1 MRLFLFL
8 LFTLLTSL
16 PLLAQKRDRQALE
29 REKRKNIEQLN
40 QLRAV
45 LKKTSSQK
53 QVSIGQLKALTAEID
68 AQSKQINLLSD
79 EIKLSESEISDL
91 RKASQALNRDLD
103 KLRAEYAQMIYA
115 ADKRRQQLNP
125 LGFLFSSENF
135 NQLVARFRYLKQYAK
150 ARQTQK
156 REMETVQTEISGKR
170 TATEQKRRQQT
181 VVLTTKVRE
190 SEKLEDLKQDKNK
203 VVEQLSQKEGIL
215 RTELAES
222 KKSISRLENMITSII
237 AREARERA
245 ERARRERAERERLA
259 KAEATRL
266 AAARREAER
275 KQAEAVAKAKEEGKP
290 APPPVA
296 TPVIVVPD
304 PEFGVA
310 KSDNTRTPSNLN
322 REELA
327 LGSSFA
333 ASRARLPWPV
343 QRGFVSERFGVHP
356 HPVLKGLKVS
366 NPGID
371 IQTNAGEPVRAIYDG
386 IVMNVEYVMGSQN
399 VVAIQHGD
407 YYTIYAKLK
416 NVTVKMGDRVKARET
431 IGSVGVDSR
440 GNAELQFQIWK
451 EFAKMNPES
460 WLAPR

>member
-1 MRLFLFL
+1 MRLILFL
-8 LFTLLTSL
+8 LLTLFTSI
-16 PLLAQKRDRQALE
+16 PLLAQKRDREALE
-29 REKRKNIEQLN
+29 REKRKNIQQLN
-40 QLRAV
+40 ELRAV
-45 LKKTSSQK
+45 LKKTSSEK
-53 QVSIGQLKALTAEID
+53 QVSIGQLQALSAEIE

-79 EIKLSESEISDL
+79 EIKLSEVEIFEL

-103 KLRAEYAQMIYA
+103 KLRAEYAQMIYT

-125 LGFLFSSENF
+125 MGFLFSSENF
-135 NQLVARFRYLKQYAK
+135 NQLVARYRYLKQYAK
-150 ARQTQK
+150 ARQSQK
-156 REMETVQTEISGKR
+156 REMESVQTELTGKR
-170 TATEQKRRQQT
+170 TATEQKRQQQT

-203 VVEQLSQKEGIL
+203 VVQQLSQKEDVL

-222 KKSISRLENMITSII
+222 KKNISRLENMITAII

-245 ERARRERAERERLA
+245 ARAARERAERQRLA
-259 KAEATRL
+259 KLEAARL
-266 AAARREAER
+266 EVERREAER
-275 KQAEAVAKAKEEGKP
+275 KRAEAVAKAKEEGKP
-290 APPPVA
+290 APPPP
-296 TPVIVVPD
+296 PVVIPD
-304 PEFGVA
+304 PEPAVSR
-310 KSDNTRTPSNLN
+310 SDNTRTASNLN

-386 IVMNVEYVMGSQN
+386 IVMNVEFVMGSQN

-416 NVTVKMGDRVKARET
+416 NVTVKMGERVKARET
-431 IGSVGVDSR
+431 IGTVGTDSR
-440 GNAELQFQIWK
+440 GNSELQFQIWK
-451 EFAKMNPES
+451 EFAKMNPEN

>member
-1 MRLFLFL
+1 MRLLLFL
-8 LFTLLTSL
+8 LITLFTCS
-16 PLLAQKRDRQALE
+16 PLLAQKRDRQELE

-45 LKKTSSQK
+45 LKKTSSEK
-53 QVSIGQLKALTAEID
+53 QVSIGQLKMLTAEIE

-79 EIKLSESEISDL
+79 EIKLSEVEIFEL

-135 NQLVARFRYLKQYAK
+135 NQLIARYRDLKQYAK

-156 REMETVQTEISGKR
+156 REMENIQTELTGKR

-203 VVEQLSQKEGIL
+203 VVEQLSQKEGVL
-215 RTELAES
+215 RAELAES
-222 KKSISRLENMITSII
+222 KRNISRLENMITAII

-245 ERARRERAERERLA
+245 ARAARERAERLRLA
-259 KAEATRL
+259 KLESARL
-266 AAARREAER
+266 AAERREAER
-275 KQAEAVAKAKEEGKP
+275 KRAEAVEKAKEEGKP
-290 APPPVA
+290 APPPV
-296 TPVIVVPD
+296 VI
-304 PEFGVA
+304 PEPEPSIA
-310 KSDNTRTPSNLN
+310 KSDNTRTASNLN

-386 IVMNVEYVMGSQN
+386 IVMNVEFVMGSQN

-416 NVTVKMGDRVKARET
+416 NVTVKMGERVKARET
-431 IGSVGVDSR
+431 IGTVGTDSR
-440 GNAELQFQIWK
+440 GNSELQFQIWK
-451 EFAKMNPES
+451 EFAKMNPEA

>member
-1 MRLFLFL
+1 MRCLPFLLFL
-8 LFTLLTSL
+8 LFSTA

-29 REKRKNIEQLN
+29 SEKRRNMAKLN
-40 QLRAV
+40 ELQAV
-45 LKKTSSQK
+45 LKKTASEK
-53 QVSIGQLKALTAEID
+53 QVSMSQLKALNEQITA
-68 AQSKQINLLSD
+68 QTKQINLLSD
-79 EIKLSESEISDL
+79 DIKLSETEISDL
-91 RKASQALNRDLD
+91 RRASQVLDSDLK
-103 KLRAEYAQMIYA
+103 KLRVEYAQMVYS

-135 NQLVARFRYLKQYAK
+135 NQLVARYRYLKQYAK

-156 REMETVQTEISGKR
+156 VHIENVQDELSAKR
-170 TATEQKRRQQT
+170 NATERKRREQKG
-181 VVLTTKVRE
+181 VLTAKVQE
-190 SEKLEDLKQDKNK
+190 TEKLETLKDDKNK
-203 VVEQLSQKEGIL
+203 VVQQLSQKESEL

-222 KKSISRLENMITSII
+222 RRNLGRLENMITAII

-245 ERARRERAERERLA
+245 ARAARERAERARLA
-259 KAEATRL
+259 KLEAARRAAE
-266 AAARREAER
+266 RREAER
-275 KQAEAVAKAKEEGKP
+275 KRAEDVAKAAEEGKP
-290 APPPVA
+290 APPPV
-296 TPVIVVPD
+296 VI
-304 PEFGVA
+304 PEPEPA
-310 KSDNTRTPSNLN
+310 AAAADATRTSSNLN

-333 ASRARLPWPV
+333 ASRRRLPWPV
-343 QRGFVSERFGVHP
+343 QRGFVSERFGVHA
-356 HPVLKGLKVS
+356 HPVLKGVKVS

-386 IVMNVEYVMGSQN
+386 IVMNVEFVMGSQN

-416 NVTVKMGDRVKARET
+416 DVRVKVGERVKARET
-431 IGSVGVDSR
+431 IGAVSTDSR

-451 EFAKMNPES
+451 EFAKMNPEA

>member
-1 MRLFLFL
+1 MRLLLFL
-8 LFTLLTSL
+8 LITLFTSL

-29 REKRKNIEQLN
+29 REKKKNIEQLN
-40 QLRAV
+40 ELRAV
-45 LKKTSSQK
+45 LKKTSSEK
-53 QVSIGQLKALTAEID
+53 QVSISQLKALTAQIE

-79 EIKLSESEISDL
+79 EIRLSEVEISDL

-156 REMETVQTEISGKR
+156 REMETVQTEITGKR

-203 VVEQLSQKEGIL
+203 VVEQLSQREGVL

-222 KKSISRLENMITSII
+222 RRNINRLENMITSII

-245 ERARRERAERERLA
+245 ERAARERAERERLA

-266 AAARREAER
+266 ANERREAER
-275 KQAEAVAKAKEEGKP
+275 RRAEAVAKAKEEGKP
-290 APPPVA
+290 APPPV
-296 TPVIVVPD
+296 VIPD
-304 PEFGVA
+304 PDLGVA
-310 KSDNTRTPSNLN
+310 KSDNTRTPNNLN

-356 HPVLKGLKVS
+356 HPVLKGLKIS

-416 NVTVKMGDRVKARET
+416 NVTVKMGDRVKAREN
-431 IGSVGVDSR
+431 IGTVGTDSQ
-440 GNAELQFQIWK
+440 GNTELQFQIWK
-451 EFAKMNPES
+451 EFAKMNPEA

>member
-1 MRLFLFL
+1 MRLLLFL
-8 LFTLLTSL
+8 LIALCTSL
-16 PLLAQKRDRQALE
+16 PLFAQKRDRQALE
-29 REKRKNIEQLN
+29 REKKKNIEQLN
-40 QLRAV
+40 ELREV
-45 LKKTSSQK
+45 LKKTSSEK
-53 QVSIGQLKALTAEID
+53 QVSISQLKALSAQID

-79 EIKLSESEISDL
+79 EIRLSEVEISDL
-91 RKASQALNRDLD
+91 RKASQVLNRDLD

-156 REMETVQTEISGKR
+156 REMETVQTELTGKR

-203 VVEQLSQKEGIL
+203 VVEQLSQREGVL
-215 RTELAES
+215 RAELAES
-222 KKSISRLENMITSII
+222 RKNINRLENMITSII

-245 ERARRERAERERLA
+245 ERAARERAERERLA
-259 KAEATRL
+259 KAEAARL
-266 AAARREAER
+266 AAERREAER
-275 KQAEAVAKAKEEGKP
+275 KRAEAVAKAKEEGKP
-290 APPPVA
+290 APPPV
-296 TPVIVVPD
+296 VIIPNPD
-304 PEFGVA
+304 LGVA
-310 KSDNTRTPSNLN
+310 KSDNTRTPGNLN

-431 IGSVGVDSR
+431 IGTVGTDNS

-451 EFAKMNPES
+451 EFAKMNPEA

>member
-1 MRLFLFL
+1 MRLLFFIVFL
-8 LFTLLTSL
+8 LTTF

-29 REKRKNIEQLN
+29 REKRRNIEQLN
-40 QLRAV
+40 ELRAV
-45 LKKTSSQK
+45 LKKTSSEK
-53 QVSIGQLKALTAEID
+53 QVSIGQLKALSAQIEV
-68 AQSKQINLLSD
+68 QSKQINLLSD
-79 EIKLSESEISDL
+79 EIKLSEVEISDL
-91 RKASQALNRDLD
+91 RKAGQTLNRDLD

-156 REMETVQTEISGKR
+156 REMETIQTEITGKQ

-190 SEKLEDLKQDKNK
+190 SEKLEDLKVDKNN
-203 VVEQLSQKEGIL
+203 VVKQLSQREDVL

-222 KKSISRLENMITSII
+222 RKNINRLENMITSII
-237 AREARERA
+237 ARETRERAERAARERA
-245 ERARRERAERERLA
+245 ERTRLA
-259 KAEATRL
+259 KAEAART
-266 AAARREAER
+266 AAERREAER
-275 KQAEAVAKAKEEGKP
+275 RRAEAVAKAKEEGKP
-290 APPPVA
+290 APPPV
-296 TPVIVVPD
+296 VIAVPD
-304 PEFGVA
+304 VGVA

-356 HPVLKGLKVS
+356 HPVLKGLKIS

-371 IQTNAGEPVRAIYDG
+371 IQTNSGEPVRAIYDG

-399 VVAIQHGD
+399 VVAVQHGD

-431 IGSVGVDSR
+431 IGTVGTDSQ
-440 GNAELQFQIWK
+440 GNTELQFQIWK
-451 EFAKMNPES
+451 EFAKMNPEA

>member
-1 MRLFLFL
+1 MRVHFFLPFL
-8 LFTLLTSL
+8 LLLLAL
-16 PLLAQKRDRQALE
+16 PALAQKRDRQVLE
-29 REKRKNIEQLN
+29 REKKKNIDHLN
-40 QLRAV
+40 ELRSV
-45 LKKTSSQK
+45 LKQTSSQK
-53 QVSIGQLKALTAEID
+53 QVSIGQLRALTAEIEG
-68 AQSKQINLLSD
+68 QLKQINLLTD
-79 EIKLSESEISDL
+79 EVRLSESEIADL
-91 RKASQALNRDLD
+91 RKASQVLNRDLD
-103 KLRAEYAQMIYA
+103 KLRVEYAQMVYA

-135 NQLVARFRYLKQYAK
+135 NQLVARYRYLKQYAR

-156 REMETVQTEISGKR
+156 REMETVQTELTGKR
-170 TATEQKRRQQT
+170 TATEQKRQQQK
-181 VVLTTKVRE
+181 VVLTSKVRE
-190 SEKLEDLKQDKNK
+190 SEKLENLKQDKDK
-203 VVEQLSQKEGIL
+203 VVQQLSQKEGEL

-222 KKSISRLENMITSII
+222 RKNLGRLDNMITAII

-245 ERARRERAERERLA
+245 ARAARERAEAARMA
-259 KAEATRL
+259 KAEAARL
-266 AAARREAER
+266 GAERREADR
-275 KQAEAVAKAKEEGKP
+275 RRAEAVARAKEEGKP

-296 TPVIVVPD
+296 P
-304 PEFGVA
+304 PEPAVA
-310 KSDNTRTPSNLN
+310 KADNTRTASNLN

-371 IQTNAGEPVRAIYDG
+371 IQTTAGEPVRAIYDG
-386 IVMNVEYVMGSQN
+386 VVMNVEFVMGSQN

-416 NVTVKMGDRVKARET
+416 SVAVKVGERVKARET
-431 IGSVGVDSR
+431 IGTVGTDSR

-451 EFAKMNPES
+451 EFAKMNPEA

>member
-1 MRLFLFL
+1 MRLFLL
-8 LFTLLTSL
+8 LIITLLTAL

-29 REKRKNIEQLN
+29 REKKKNIEQLN
-40 QLRAV
+40 ELREV
-45 LKKTSSQK
+45 LKKTSSEK
-53 QVSIGQLKALTAEID
+53 QVSIGQLKALTAQID
-68 AQSKQINLLSD
+68 AQSRQINLLSD
-79 EIKLSESEISDL
+79 EIKLSEVEISDL

-156 REMETVQTEISGKR
+156 REMETVQTELTGKR

-181 VVLTTKVRE
+181 VVLGTKVRE

-203 VVEQLSQKEGIL
+203 VVQQLSQRESEL

-222 KKSISRLENMITSII
+222 KKNINRLENMITTII

-245 ERARRERAERERLA
+245 ERAARERAERERLA
-259 KAEATRL
+259 KVEAARL
-266 AAARREAER
+266 AAERREAER
-275 KQAEAVAKAKEEGKP
+275 RRADAVAKAKEEGKP
-290 APPPVA
+290 APPPVV
-296 TPVIVVPD
+296 VIPAPD
-304 PEFGVA
+304 LGVA

-416 NVTVKMGDRVKARET
+416 DVTVKVGERVKAREN
-431 IGSVGVDSR
+431 IGTVGTDSR

>member
-1 MRLFLFL
+1 M
-8 LFTLLTSL
+8 
-16 PLLAQKRDRQALE
+16 E

-45 LKKTSSQK
+45 LKKTSSEK
-53 QVSIGQLKALTAEID
+53 QVSIEQLNALSAQIE

-79 EIKLSESEISDL
+79 EIKLSEVEIFEL
-91 RKASQALNRDLD
+91 RKASQDLNRNLD

-115 ADKRRQQLNP
+115 ADKRRQSLNP
-125 LGFLFSSENF
+125 MGFLFSSENF
-135 NQLVARFRYLKQYAK
+135 NQLVARYRYLKQYAK

-156 REMETVQTEISGKR
+156 QQMETVQTELTGKQ

-190 SEKLEDLKQDKNK
+190 SEKLEDLKQDKNQ
-203 VVEQLSQKEGIL
+203 VVQQLSQKEGVL

-222 KKSISRLENMITSII
+222 KKNISRLENMITAII

-245 ERARRERAERERLA
+245 ARAARERAERERLA
-259 KAEATRL
+259 KAEAARL
-266 AAARREAER
+266 AAERREAER
-275 KQAEAVAKAKEEGKP
+275 RQAEAVAKAKEEGKP
-290 APPPVA
+290 APLPPPPVA
-296 TPVIVVPD
+296 D
-304 PEFGVA
+304 PEPEPAVA
-310 KSDNTRTPSNLN
+310 KSDNTRTASNLN

-343 QRGFVSERFGVHP
+343 QHGFVSERFGVHP

-416 NVTVKMGDRVKARET
+416 NVTVKMGERVKARET
-431 IGSVGVDSR
+431 IGTVGTDSR

-451 EFAKMNPES
+451 EFAKMNPEN

>member
-1 MRLFLFL
+1 MRLILFL
-8 LFTLLTSL
+8 LLTLFTSI
-16 PLLAQKRDRQALE
+16 PLLAQKRDREALE
-29 REKRKNIEQLN
+29 REKRKNIQQLN
-40 QLRAV
+40 ELRAV
-45 LKKTSSQK
+45 LKKTSSEK
-53 QVSIGQLKALTAEID
+53 QVSIGQLQALSAEIE

-79 EIKLSESEISDL
+79 EIKLSEVEIFEL

-103 KLRAEYAQMIYA
+103 KLRAEYAQMIYT

-125 LGFLFSSENF
+125 MGFLFSSENF
-135 NQLVARFRYLKQYAK
+135 NQLVARYRYLKQYAK
-150 ARQTQK
+150 ARQSQK
-156 REMETVQTEISGKR
+156 REMESVQTELTGKR
-170 TATEQKRRQQT
+170 TATEQKRQQQT

-203 VVEQLSQKEGIL
+203 VVQQLSQKEDVL

-222 KKSISRLENMITSII
+222 KKNISRLENMITAII

-245 ERARRERAERERLA
+245 ARAARERAERQRLA
-259 KAEATRL
+259 KLEAARL
-266 AAARREAER
+266 DVERREAER
-275 KQAEAVAKAKEEGKP
+275 KRAEAVAKAKEEGKP
-290 APPPVA
+290 APPPP
-296 TPVIVVPD
+296 PVVIPD
-304 PEFGVA
+304 PEPAVSR
-310 KSDNTRTPSNLN
+310 SDNTRTASNLN

-386 IVMNVEYVMGSQN
+386 IVMNVEFVMGSQN

-416 NVTVKMGDRVKARET
+416 NVTVKMGERVKARET
-431 IGSVGVDSR
+431 IGTVGTDSR
-440 GNAELQFQIWK
+440 GNSELQFQIWK
-451 EFAKMNPES
+451 EFAKMNPEN

>member
-1 MRLFLFL
+1 MRLILFL
-8 LFTLLTSL
+8 LLTLFTSI
-16 PLLAQKRDRQALE
+16 PLLAQKRDREALE
-29 REKRKNIEQLN
+29 REKRKNIQQLN
-40 QLRAV
+40 ELRAV
-45 LKKTSSQK
+45 LKKTSSEK
-53 QVSIGQLKALTAEID
+53 QVSIGQLQALSAEIE

-79 EIKLSESEISDL
+79 EIKLSEVEIFEL

-103 KLRAEYAQMIYA
+103 KLRAEYAQMIYT

-125 LGFLFSSENF
+125 MGFLFSSENF
-135 NQLVARFRYLKQYAK
+135 NQLVARYRYLKQYAK
-150 ARQTQK
+150 ARQSQK
-156 REMETVQTEISGKR
+156 REMESVQTELTGKR
-170 TATEQKRRQQT
+170 TATEQKRQQQT

-203 VVEQLSQKEGIL
+203 VVQQLSQKEDVL

-222 KKSISRLENMITSII
+222 KKNISRLENMITAII

-245 ERARRERAERERLA
+245 ARAARERAERQRLA
-259 KAEATRL
+259 KLEAARLDAE
-266 AAARREAER
+266 RREAER
-275 KQAEAVAKAKEEGKP
+275 KRAEAVAKAKEEGKP
-290 APPPVA
+290 APPPP
-296 TPVIVVPD
+296 PVVIPD
-304 PEFGVA
+304 PEPAVSR
-310 KSDNTRTPSNLN
+310 SDNTRTASNLN

-386 IVMNVEYVMGSQN
+386 IVMNVEFVMGSQN

-416 NVTVKMGDRVKARET
+416 NVTVKMGERVKARET
-431 IGSVGVDSR
+431 IGTVGTDSR
-440 GNAELQFQIWK
+440 GNSELQFQIWK
-451 EFAKMNPES
+451 EFAKMNPEN

>member
-1 MRLFLFL
+1 MRLFLFFVVFL
-8 LFTLLTSL
+8 SITF

-40 QLRAV
+40 ELRAV
-45 LKKTSSQK
+45 LKQTSSEK
-53 QVSIGQLKALTAEID
+53 QVSIGQLKALSAQID

-79 EIKLSESEISDL
+79 DIKLSEVEISDL
-91 RKASQALNRDLD
+91 RKAGQTLNRDLN
-103 KLRAEYAQMIYA
+103 KLQAEYAQMIYA

-150 ARQTQK
+150 ARQSQK
-156 REMETVQTEISGKR
+156 REMETVQTEITGKQ

-190 SEKLEDLKQDKNK
+190 SEKLEDLKLDKNN
-203 VVEQLSQKEGIL
+203 VVKQLSQRESVL
-215 RTELAES
+215 RIELAES
-222 KKSISRLENMITSII
+222 RKSINRLENMITSII
-237 AREARERA
+237 TRETRERA
-245 ERARRERAERERLA
+245 ERAARERVERDQLA
-259 KAEATRL
+259 KAEATRMSTE
-266 AAARREAER
+266 RREAER
-275 KQAEAVAKAKEEGKP
+275 RRAEVVARAKEEGKP
-290 APPPVA
+290 APPPV
-296 TPVIVVPD
+296 VIPAPD
-304 PEFGVA
+304 LGVA

-356 HPVLKGLKVS
+356 HPVLKGLKIS

-371 IQTNAGEPVRAIYDG
+371 IQTNSGEPVRAIYDG

-399 VVAIQHGD
+399 VVAVQHGD

-431 IGSVGVDSR
+431 IGTVGTDSQ
-440 GNAELQFQIWK
+440 GNTELQFQIWK
-451 EFAKMNPES
+451 EFAKMNPEA

>member
-1 MRLFLFL
+1 MRLLLFL
-8 LFTLLTSL
+8 LITLFTSL

-29 REKRKNIEQLN
+29 REKKKNIEQLN
-40 QLRAV
+40 ELRAV
-45 LKKTSSQK
+45 LKKTSSEK
-53 QVSIGQLKALTAEID
+53 QVSISQLKALSAQIE

-79 EIKLSESEISDL
+79 EIRLSEVEISDL

-156 REMETVQTEISGKR
+156 REMETVQTEITGKR

-203 VVEQLSQKEGIL
+203 VVEQLSQREGVL

-222 KKSISRLENMITSII
+222 RKNINRLENMITSII

-245 ERARRERAERERLA
+245 ERAARERAERERLA
-259 KAEATRL
+259 KAEAARL
-266 AAARREAER
+266 ANERREAER
-275 KQAEAVAKAKEEGKP
+275 RRAEAVAKAKEEGKP
-290 APPPVA
+290 APPPV
-296 TPVIVVPD
+296 VIPD
-304 PEFGVA
+304 PDLGVA

-356 HPVLKGLKVS
+356 HPVLKGLKIS

-416 NVTVKMGDRVKARET
+416 NVTVKMGDRVKAREN
-431 IGSVGVDSR
+431 IGTVGTDSQ
-440 GNAELQFQIWK
+440 GNTELQFQIWK
-451 EFAKMNPES
+451 EFAKMNPEA

>member
-1 MRLFLFL
+1 
-8 LFTLLTSL
+8 LFTSI
-16 PLLAQKRDRQALE
+16 PLLAQKRDREALE
-29 REKRKNIEQLN
+29 REKRKNIQQLN
-40 QLRAV
+40 ELRAV
-45 LKKTSSQK
+45 LKKTSSEK
-53 QVSIGQLKALTAEID
+53 HVSIGQLQALSAEIE

-79 EIKLSESEISDL
+79 EIKLSEVEIFEL

-103 KLRAEYAQMIYA
+103 KLRAEYAQMIYT

-125 LGFLFSSENF
+125 MGFLFSSENF
-135 NQLVARFRYLKQYAK
+135 NQLVARYRYLKQYAK
-150 ARQTQK
+150 ARQSQK
-156 REMETVQTEISGKR
+156 REMESVQTELTGKR
-170 TATEQKRRQQT
+170 TATEQKRQQQT

-203 VVEQLSQKEGIL
+203 VVQQLSQKEDVL

-222 KKSISRLENMITSII
+222 KKSISRLENMITAII

-245 ERARRERAERERLA
+245 ARAARERAERQRLA
-259 KAEATRL
+259 QLEAARL
-266 AAARREAER
+266 EVERREAER
-275 KQAEAVAKAKEEGKP
+275 KRAEAVAKAKEEGKP
-290 APPPVA
+290 APPPP
-296 TPVIVVPD
+296 PVVIPD
-304 PEFGVA
+304 PEPAVSR
-310 KSDNTRTPSNLN
+310 SDNTRTASNLN

-386 IVMNVEYVMGSQN
+386 IVMNVEFVMGSQN

-416 NVTVKMGDRVKARET
+416 NVTVKMGERVKARET
-431 IGSVGVDSR
+431 IGTVGTDSR
-440 GNAELQFQIWK
+440 GNSELQFQIWK
-451 EFAKMNPES
+451 EFAKMNPEN

>member
-1 MRLFLFL
+1 MRLVLFL
-8 LFTLLTSL
+8 LLSL
-16 PLLAQKRDRQALE
+16 ITTFPLLAQKRDRQALE

-45 LKKTSSQK
+45 LKKTASEK
-53 QVSIGQLKALTAEID
+53 QVSIEQLNALTAQIE

-79 EIKLSESEISDL
+79 EIKLSEVEISEL

-103 KLRAEYAQMIYA
+103 KLRAEYAQMIYT

-125 LGFLFSSENF
+125 MGFLFSSENF
-135 NQLVARFRYLKQYAK
+135 NQLVARIRYLKQYAK

-156 REMETVQTEISGKR
+156 QQMETVQTELTGKQ

-190 SEKLEDLKQDKNK
+190 SEKLEDLKQDKNQ
-203 VVEQLSQKEGIL
+203 VVQQLSQKEGVL

-222 KKSISRLENMITSII
+222 KRNINRLESMITAII

-245 ERARRERAERERLA
+245 ARAARERAERERLA
-259 KAEATRL
+259 KAEAARL
-266 AAARREAER
+266 AAERREAER

-290 APPPVA
+290 APPPPPPVA
-296 TPVIVVPD
+296 A
-304 PEFGVA
+304 PEPEPTVA
-310 KSDNTRTPSNLN
+310 KSDNTRTESNLN

-343 QRGFVSERFGVHP
+343 QHGFVSERFGVHP

-386 IVMNVEYVMGSQN
+386 IVMNVEFVMGSQN

-416 NVTVKMGDRVKARET
+416 NVTVKMGERVKARET
-431 IGSVGVDSR
+431 IGTVGTDSR
-440 GNAELQFQIWK
+440 GNSELQFQIWK
-451 EFAKMNPES
+451 EFAKMNPEN

>member
-1 MRLFLFL
+1 MRPFVL
-8 LFTLLTSL
+8 LFVTLFMST

-40 QLRAV
+40 ELRAV
-45 LKKTSSQK
+45 LKKTSSEK
-53 QVSIGQLKALTAEID
+53 QVSIGQLNALVAEIN

-79 EIKLSESEISDL
+79 EIKLSEVEIADL
-91 RKASQALNRDLD
+91 RKASQDLNRDLD
-103 KLRAEYAQMIYA
+103 KLRTEYAQMIYA

-135 NQLVARFRYLKQYAK
+135 NQLVARYRYLKQYAK

-156 REMETVQTEISGKR
+156 RQMETVQTELTGKR

-203 VVEQLSQKEGIL
+203 VVQQLSQKEDVL

-222 KKSISRLENMITSII
+222 KKNISRLENMITTII

-245 ERARRERAERERLA
+245 ERAARERAERQRLA
-259 KAEATRL
+259 KLEATRL
-266 AAARREAER
+266 AAERLEAER
-275 KQAEAVAKAKEEGKP
+275 KRAEAVAKAKEEGKP
-290 APPPVA
+290 APPPL
-296 TPVIVVPD
+296 IVPD
-304 PEFGVA
+304 PDLAVA
-310 KSDNTRTPSNLN
+310 KSDNTRTPNNLN

-371 IQTNAGEPVRAIYDG
+371 IQTNADEPVRAIYDG

-416 NVTVKMGDRVKARET
+416 NVTVKMGERVKAREP
-431 IGSVGVDSR
+431 IGTVGTDSR

-451 EFAKMNPES
+451 EFAKLNPES

>member
-1 MRLFLFL
+1 MRLPFL
-8 LFTLLTSL
+8 LLLCFLTSF

-29 REKRKNIEQLN
+29 IEKRRNIEQLN
-40 QLRAV
+40 ELRAV
-45 LKKTSSQK
+45 LKKTSSEK
-53 QVSIGQLKALTAEID
+53 NVSIEQVKIMAAEIE

-79 EIKLSESEISDL
+79 DIRLSEVEIADL
-91 RKASQALNRDLD
+91 RKASQVLNRDLD
-103 KLRAEYAQMIYA
+103 KLHIEYAQMIYA

-135 NQLVARFRYLKQYAK
+135 NQLVARYRYLKQYAR
-150 ARQTQK
+150 ARQSQK
-156 REMETVQTEISGKR
+156 REMETVQTQLSGKR
-170 TATEQKRRQQT
+170 TATEQKRQQQKG
-181 VVLTTKVRE
+181 VLTTKVRE

-203 VVEQLSQKEGIL
+203 VVQQLSRKEGEL

-222 KKSISRLENMITSII
+222 QKNISRLNGMITNII
-237 AREARERA
+237 ARETRERAARAARERA
-245 ERARRERAERERLA
+245 ELNRLA
-259 KAEATRL
+259 KAEAATR
-266 AAARREAER
+266 AAERREAER
-275 KQAEAVAKAKEEGKP
+275 RRAEAIARAKEEGKP
-290 APPPVA
+290 AP
-296 TPVIVVPD
+296 TPVVI
-304 PEFGVA
+304 PEPEVAVA
-310 KSDNTRTPSNLN
+310 KSDNTRTASNLN

-343 QRGFVSERFGVHP
+343 QRGFVSERFGVHA

-416 NVTVKMGDRVKARET
+416 NVSVKVGERVKAREN
-431 IGSVGVDSR
+431 IGTVGIDSR

-451 EFAKMNPES
+451 EFAKMNPEA

>member
-1 MRLFLFL
+1 MRLFFLVLISLFI
-8 LFTLLTSL
+8 SA
-16 PLLAQKRDRQALE
+16 PLIAQKRDRQALE
-29 REKRKNIEQLN
+29 REKKKNIEQLN
-40 QLRAV
+40 ELRAV
-45 LKKTSSQK
+45 LKKTSSEK
-53 QVSIGQLKALTAEID
+53 QVSITQLKTLTAEID

-79 EIKLSESEISDL
+79 EIKLSEVEIADL

-103 KLRAEYAQMIYA
+103 KLRVEYAQMIYA

-135 NQLVARFRYLKQYAK
+135 NQLVARYRYLKQYAK

-156 REMETVQTEISGKR
+156 REMETVQTELTGKR

-203 VVEQLSQKEGIL
+203 VVQQLSQKESEL

-222 KKSISRLENMITSII
+222 RKNINRLENMITSII

-245 ERARRERAERERLA
+245 ERAERERAERQRLA
-259 KAEATRL
+259 KLEATRL
-266 AAARREAER
+266 AAERREAER
-275 KQAEAVAKAKEEGKP
+275 KRAEAVAKAKEEGKP
-290 APPPVA
+290 APPPVIIA
-296 TPVIVVPD
+296 DPD
-304 PEFGVA
+304 LGVA
-310 KSDNTRTPSNLN
+310 KSDNTRTPTNLN

-343 QRGFVSERFGVHP
+343 QHGFVSERFGVHP

-386 IVMNVEYVMGSQN
+386 IVMNVEFVMGSQN

-431 IGSVGVDSR
+431 IGSVGTDSR
-440 GNAELQFQIWK
+440 GNSELQFQIWK

>member
-8 LFTLLTSL
+8 LITLFTSL

-40 QLRAV
+40 ELRAV
-45 LKKTSSQK
+45 LKKTSSEK
-53 QVSIGQLKALTAEID
+53 QVSISQLKALTAQIE

-79 EIKLSESEISDL
+79 EIRLSEVEISDL

-156 REMETVQTEISGKR
+156 REMETVQTEITGKR

-203 VVEQLSQKEGIL
+203 VVEQLSQREGVL

-222 KKSISRLENMITSII
+222 RRNINRLENMITSII

-245 ERARRERAERERLA
+245 ERAARERAERERLA

-266 AAARREAER
+266 ANERREAER
-275 KQAEAVAKAKEEGKP
+275 RRAEAVAKAKEEGKP
-290 APPPVA
+290 APPPV
-296 TPVIVVPD
+296 VIPD
-304 PEFGVA
+304 PDLGVA

-356 HPVLKGLKVS
+356 HPVLKGLKIS

-416 NVTVKMGDRVKARET
+416 NVTVKMGDRVKAREN
-431 IGSVGVDSR
+431 IGTVGTDSQ
-440 GNAELQFQIWK
+440 GNTELQFQIWK
-451 EFAKMNPES
+451 EFAKMNPEA

>member
-1 MRLFLFL
+1 MRLLLFL
-8 LFTLLTSL
+8 LITLFTSL

-29 REKRKNIEQLN
+29 REKKKNIEQLN
-40 QLRAV
+40 ELRAV
-45 LKKTSSQK
+45 LRKTSSEK
-53 QVSIGQLKALTAEID
+53 QVSISQLKALTAQIE

-79 EIKLSESEISDL
+79 EIRLSEVEISDL

-156 REMETVQTEISGKR
+156 REMETVQTEITGKR

-203 VVEQLSQKEGIL
+203 VVEQLSQREGVL

-222 KKSISRLENMITSII
+222 RRNINRLENMITSII

-245 ERARRERAERERLA
+245 ERAARERAERERLA

-266 AAARREAER
+266 ANERREAER
-275 KQAEAVAKAKEEGKP
+275 RRAEAVAKAKEEGKP
-290 APPPVA
+290 APPPV
-296 TPVIVVPD
+296 VIPD
-304 PEFGVA
+304 PDLGVA

-356 HPVLKGLKVS
+356 HPVLKGLKIS

-416 NVTVKMGDRVKARET
+416 NVTVKMGDRVKAREN
-431 IGSVGVDSR
+431 IGTVGTDSQ
-440 GNAELQFQIWK
+440 GNTELQFQIWK
-451 EFAKMNPES
+451 EFAKMNPEA

>member
-1 MRLFLFL
+1 MRLLLFL
-8 LFTLLTSL
+8 LIALCTSF
-16 PLLAQKRDRQALE
+16 PVFAQKRDRQALE
-29 REKRKNIEQLN
+29 REKKKNIEQLN
-40 QLRAV
+40 ELREV
-45 LKKTSSQK
+45 LKKTSSEK
-53 QVSIGQLKALTAEID
+53 QVSIGQLKALTAQID
-68 AQSKQINLLSD
+68 AQSRQINLLSD
-79 EIKLSESEISDL
+79 EIRLSEVEISDL
-91 RKASQALNRDLD
+91 RKASQVLNNDLG

-156 REMETVQTEISGKR
+156 REMETVQTELTGKR

-203 VVEQLSQKEGIL
+203 VVEQLSQREGVL

-222 KKSISRLENMITSII
+222 RKNISRLENMITSII

-245 ERARRERAERERLA
+245 ERAARERAERERLA
-259 KAEATRL
+259 KAEAARV
-266 AAARREAER
+266 AAERREAER
-275 KQAEAVAKAKEEGKP
+275 KRAEAVAKAKEEGKP
-290 APPPVA
+290 APPPV
-296 TPVIVVPD
+296 VIIPD
-304 PEFGVA
+304 PDLGVA
-310 KSDNTRTPSNLN
+310 KSDNTRTPNNLN

-416 NVTVKMGDRVKARET
+416 NVNVKMGDRVKARET
-431 IGSVGVDSR
+431 IGNVGTDNS

-451 EFAKMNPES
+451 EFAKMNPEA